1 MAKKEKLSKEEKK
14 ALKAEK
20 KANQTPEQIETKNTI
35 IKSATAVI
43 CAAALCISAT
53 SAVGTYCEAS
63 KKAAELNAAAAASY
77 QQAGSSSSGSSG
89 SGDVVTPAGDDTTT
103 PEDNTTPAEGE
114 ETTAAAEGTTDAGS
128 KTPAKTISLTSG
140 LNSTNVNEV
149 FQYYKLVANHN
160 KKKPGQYITK
170 MTLESLDGGSG
181 GVGKLISAIE
191 PIGKKALAKNS
202 TAGDNIPGTLD
213 KIQVSDWQDA
223 KAVNDGKY
231 TTITINL
238 VPQTDG
244 ANGKSNQGTV
254 GRSIGVL
261 DGVQTALDEMGGA
274 VSADFANGK
283 FALKYDHA
291 YIKVKVENST
301 GNLVKGSCVWH
312 HQVNV
317 IMDELTAKV
326 TVISATIKGGKAV
339 IDYSVTY

>member
-1 MAKKEKLSKEEKK
+1 MAKKEKLSKAEKK

-35 IKSATAVI
+35 IKSVTAVI
-43 CAAALCISAT
+43 CAAALCISAS
-53 SAVGTYCEAS
+53 SAVGTYCDAV
-63 KKAAELNAAAAASY
+63 KKAAETNAKAVPVY
-77 QQAGSSSSGSSG
+77 QGSSSGTGTGTSTDG
-89 SGDVVTPAGDDTTT
+89 GDVTTT
-103 PEDNTTPAEGE
+103 DDPTAPVE
-114 ETTAAAEGTTDAGS
+114 ETTAADGEQTTAADNTGS
-128 KTPAKTISLTSG
+128 KTEAKKTITLTSG
-140 LNSTNVNEV
+140 LDSTDKAEV
-149 FQYYKLVANHN
+149 LQYYKLVAEHN

-191 PIGKKALAKNS
+191 PIGKKALADNS
-202 TAGDNIPGTLD
+202 TAGDNIPGTLNT
-213 KIQVSDWQDA
+213 IQVSDWQDA
-223 KAVNDGKY
+223 KAVNDGKQ

-244 ANGKSNQGTV
+244 ANGKDNQGTV

-261 DGVQTALDEMGGA
+261 NGVQTALDEMGGK

-291 YIKVKVENST
+291 YISVVVENAT
-301 GNLVKGSCVWH
+301 GNLVKGKCKWH

-326 TVISATIKGGKAV
+326 SLISATIKGGKAV